1 MSSRV
6 KLVLQLSALLSGIG
20 LAGCASHQ
28 VTEKSATL
36 TPLTPFQAMQ
46 VQVNFATPAHSDY
59 LANQLV
65 KELGKYGISATIRS
79 PDSKATIQPDHNTAL
94 LQLTLTG
101 SWTETFISHRRKHRQ
116 SLTQMRG
123 RIPRE
128 SPRFRSDVL
137 LRDLQT
143 NAIVWQSETVTAG
156 PWYSDFNTNAR
167 SLAARL
173 ARQLSQQ
180 GLIAPASDPV
190 AEPAPS

>member
-28 VTEKSATL
+28 VTEKSATP
-36 TPLTPFQAMQ
+36 TPVTPFQTLQ
-46 VQVNFATPAHSDY
+46 VQVNFATPAQSDY
-59 LANQLV
+59 LATQLV
-65 KELGKYGISATIRS
+65 NELAKYDVSATVLNS
-79 PDSKATIQPDHNTAL
+79 PDAAAMAKPGLYSAL

-101 SWTETFISHRRKHRQ
+101 TWTETFISHRQKHRR

-128 SPRFRSDVL
+128 SPRFRSEAM
-137 LRDLQT
+137 LQDT
-143 NAIVWQSETVTAG
+143 QTGKTVWQSETVTAG

-167 SLAARL
+167 SLAKRIV
-173 ARQLSQQ
+173 RQLQQQ
-180 GLIAPASDPV
+180 GLIIKGT
-190 AEPAPS
+190 EPAPS